1 MESLGSFKKKV
12 LLVTNVSSCFN
23 FSSSYRQKSF
33 GEKKNKTILVVTKAK
48 FFSAVIYLLKVN
60 NRNTRTRCLSIF
72 KVDTLF

>member
-1 MESLGSFKKKV
+1 MESLGSFKKKSY
-12 LLVTNVSSCFN
+12 LLQMYQVALILAALIGKNLLA
-23 FSSSYRQKSF
+23 
-33 GEKKNKTILVVTKAK
+33 KKKKTILVVTKAK